1 MPILKPINPYY
12 NQIVTKEMEKDIGP
26 VICFVSDVEGL
37 YFKKIGGNEMSGSYV
52 SAKSVRSAV
61 YKQRFGYGLGD
72 FACNLI
78 WQVISLYLLYFYT
91 DIMKLD
97 GKAIAAMF
105 VVCRVIDGIT
115 DLLVGFAIDKT
126 RTRWGKS
133 RPWFLFGAVPF
144 ALSAFLAFSVP
155 DISPDGKL
163 IYAYVTYI
171 FLSFMYTVVNIPLA
185 SILPALTDDMNERT
199 VLATWRKFLAFLGST
214 IVSATALTMVNLI
227 GRGDEALGFR
237 VVMGV
242 FGIIGCICFFL
253 TFALVRE
260 TNLKE
265 SVKSATLRET
275 VASLAHNTPWKLFAL
290 NILFQWTG
298 YFIQSSALVYYYK
311 YYVGSTAMSSMVA
324 TIMTMVPMVANLMV
338 PFLAKRLGKRNL
350 YSASAGV
357 QLLGLLIIF
366 LADLNTAGIIAGAF
380 ITALGYGVKESI
392 YFSMQADPVDYGEWK
407 TGIQAAGT
415 LSSVNGFLGKV
426 AQAAGGISGLLLAW
440 GAYNSEA
447 AVQTAEALI
456 AIKAMYIYIPIILL
470 ICSLVTMSFYKLD
483 KQFPE
488 IQAELEARRAG
499 TKNK

>member
-1 MPILKPINPYY
+1 
-12 NQIVTKEMEKDIGP
+12 
-26 VICFVSDVEGL
+26 
-37 YFKKIGGNEMSGSYV
+37 MSGSMV
-52 SAKSVRSAV
+52 SIKSAKGEL

-91 DIMKLD
+91 DIMKLN
-97 GKAIAAMF
+97 ATSIAAMF
-105 VVCRVIDGIT
+105 VVCRVIDGVT
-115 DLLVGFAIDKT
+115 DLLVGYAIDKT
-126 RTRWGKS
+126 RTRWGKN

-144 ALSAFLAFSVP
+144 ALAAFLAFSVP

-163 IYAYVTYI
+163 VYAYVTYI

-214 IVSATALTMVNLI
+214 IVSATALTMVELI
-227 GRGDEALGFR
+227 GRGNEGLGFR
-237 VVMGV
+237 VVMGI
-242 FGIIGCICFFL
+242 FGVVGCICFFL
-253 TFALVRE
+253 TFILVRE
-260 TNLKE
+260 TNLQE
-265 SVKSATLRET
+265 SEKSATLKET
-275 VASLAHNTPWKLFAL
+275 IISLAHNTPWKLFAL

-311 YYVGSTAMSSMVA
+311 YYVGSTVMSSLIA
-324 TIMTMVPMVANLMV
+324 TIMTMVPMVANLTV
-338 PFLAKRLGKRNL
+338 PFLAKRMGKRNL

-357 QLLGLLIIF
+357 QLVGLVIILIAN
-366 LADLNTAGIIAGAF
+366 LQTAGIVCGAF
-380 ITALGYGVKESI
+380 ITALGYGIKESI

-426 AQAAGGISGLLLAW
+426 AQAAAGGISGLLLAW
-440 GAYNSEA
+440 GNYDSAA
-447 AVQTAEALI
+447 AVQTAEALT
-456 AIKAMYIYIPIILL
+456 AIKAMYIYIPLILL
-470 ICSLVTMSFYKLD
+470 ICSLVTMAFYHLD

-488 IQAELEARRAG
+488 IQAELEQRRAAA
-499 TKNK
+499 KHEF